1 MFAPSSWTAAGL
13 TPCATSQP
21 GAVPSAHAP
30 PDIMKLSL
38 TEEVFGGLSSS
49 SNGTTPTPDDPNQF
63 VDDLVSKLLEDDD
76 FQIHCHGDGGGAS
89 DEGVIR
95 GAFKN
100 GAGERLFSHADL
112 IQASS
117 LNNNNFLAGVDF
129 GSSAEEHQL
138 RNGFAPLT
146 NTSPDHEKAAHAAE
160 APAARPIM
168 GGAPRFNHGT
178 ANLTPAGRQVL
189 HPQRENN
196 LGDGGLSG
204 NWSVGGGS
212 YGDAAH
218 AHMSNGS
225 ENISPAAM
233 ENLVRQ
239 LGSLSREQFFAI
251 FTQLLDGHHGDAAV
265 PHSLPHWQPPNHLSG
280 SKGGIPVPPP
290 PPAHQMPHGI
300 NLKIPP
306 PNIFSLRMPPPPPP
320 PMPPPPP
327 LPHLPPP
334 EVVRNMPPPPTPLP
348 APFHPV
354 AAAALASGID
364 HHTLSLPP
372 PGPPPLNGCGKVLRS
387 AAPAFFPP
395 PLQQQQQQWMQ
406 QLLPPPPPG
415 GVPPPPPSHFP
426 FAPRAKPP
434 RSGPATELHMRLEE
448 SYEQFKQLEKE
459 RKKTEA
465 ELNRKF
471 PGKKVTSANT
481 VPIRPLPV
489 NPSRVD
495 RDQIQQKTL
504 LLDFEIEKGL
514 EIQF

>member
-76 FQIHCHGDGGGAS
+76 FQIHCHGDGGGAT

-100 GAGERLFSHADL
+100 GASDRLFSHADL

-146 NTSPDHEKAAHAAE
+146 NISLDHEKAAHAAE

-178 ANLTPAGRQVL
+178 ANLTPPGRQVL

-196 LGDGGLSG
+196 LCDGGLSG

-265 PHSLPHWQPPNHLSG
+265 PHSLPHWHPPNHLSG

-306 PNIFSLRMPPPPPP
+306 PSLFPLRMPPPPI
-320 PMPPPPP
+320 PPP
-327 LPHLPPP
+327 LPPPA
-334 EVVRNMPPPPTPLP
+334 VVRNMPPPPPVTP
-348 APFHPV
+348 F
-354 AAAALASGID
+354 
-364 HHTLSLPP
+364 PP
-372 PGPPPLNGCGKVLRS
+372 PGPPPLNARGDVLLR
-387 AAPAFFPP
+387 PGAFFPP
-395 PLQQQQQQWMQ
+395 PPQQQQQQQWMQ
-406 QLLPPPPPG
+406 QILPPPPQ
-415 GVPPPPPSHFP
+415 PPLHFP
-426 FAPRAKPP
+426 FAAPRAAKPP
-434 RSGPATELHMRLEE
+434 RSMPASELHLRLEE
-448 SYEQFKQLEKE
+448 CYEQFKQLEKE

-481 VPIRPLPV
+481 IPIRPLPV

-495 RDQIQQKTL
+495 RDTFQWKTNCL
-504 LLDFEIEKGL
+504 VKKIICVPVRGRY
-514 EIQF
+514 